1 MNTKFGIGVVVAI
14 VMQVSAFVWWTA
26 QQAQTIETLKAEVD
40 GLTSQMAVERQINKE
55 RDVKDLRQDLNFLTK
70 SLNKH
75 IENNDT
81 RIKHNNSLVQED
93 FEKIYDWLYEI
104 DNDIEML
111 IEFAR
116 FTENKW
122 ADSYATD
129 DTYER
134 KWGTKPPSE
143 D

>member
-70 SLNKH
+70 ALNKH

>member
-1 MNTKFGIGVVVAI
+1 
-14 VMQVSAFVWWTA
+14 
-26 QQAQTIETLKAEVD
+26 L
-40 GLTSQMAVERQINKE
+40 LTGKRIKNEYKIWNRCRSSNR
-55 RDVKDLRQDLNFLTK
+55 
-70 SLNKH
+70 KH